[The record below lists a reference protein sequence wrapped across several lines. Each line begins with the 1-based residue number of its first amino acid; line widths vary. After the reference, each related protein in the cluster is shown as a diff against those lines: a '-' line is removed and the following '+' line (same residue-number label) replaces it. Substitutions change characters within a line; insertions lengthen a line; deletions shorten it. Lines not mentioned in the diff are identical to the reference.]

1 MKILYGIQLN
11 GNGHITRSIELINK
25 LKSIGYQVD
34 VICSG
39 NNSNLELPF
48 EHCHFD
54 GLSIF
59 SNKSGSIDW
68 RKTIK
73 QANLIK
79 LIKDSMQDVT
89 IYDLVISDFEPISAW
104 SAKRCGVRS
113 LGIANQYSLM
123 SNKTPKIKDLFSLQF
138 IKNFAPCDEYIA
150 LSYEKFDDFIYQ
162 PFISEYFLN
171 SEVNDNNF
179 FLIYLPSYDLDY
191 ILSQLSQFKKHKWR
205 VYSNENYSNEFKNIK
220 VIKLSKEKFQKDLIN
235 CSGIITA
242 SGFST
247 TSESLILNKKLWSIP
262 IQSQYEQLSNSLLLK
277 NMGVFTDKFNSSNLS
292 NWLEN
297 YQKVDYKW
305 QNPIED
311 ILLKIK
317 NIYES

>member
-25 LKSIGYQVD
+25 LKSMAYQVD

-39 NNSNLELPF
+39 NNSNLEIPF
-48 EHCHFD
+48 QHKRFD

-59 SNKSGSIDW
+59 CNDSGSIDW

-73 QANLIK
+73 NSNIIK
-79 LIKDSMQDVT
+79 LIKDSMQDVSG
-89 IYDLVISDFEPISAW
+89 YDLVISDFEPVSAW
-104 SAKRCGVRS
+104 SARRCGVKS
-113 LGIANQYSLM
+113 LGIANQYSLI
-123 SNKTPKIKDLFSLQF
+123 SEKTPKVKGLFSLQF
-138 IKNFAPCDEYIA
+138 IRNFAPCDEYIA

-162 PFISEYFLN
+162 PFISDYFLN
-171 SEVNDNNF
+171 SEVNDKKF
-179 FLIYLPSYDLDY
+179 FLIYLPSYNLDY
-191 ILSQLSQFKKHKWR
+191 ILNQLLEFKKYKWR
-205 VYSNENYSNEFKNIK
+205 VYSNEEHLIESKNIK
-220 VIKLSKEKFQKDLIN
+220 VINLNKEKFQKDLTN

-247 TSESLILNKKLWSIP
+247 TSEALILNKKLWSIP
-262 IQSQYEQLSNSLLLK
+262 IQSQYEQLSNSLLLEQ
-277 NMGVFTDKFNSSNLS
+277 MGVFTDKFNSDNLKKWI
-292 NWLEN
+292 NN

-305 QNPIED
+305 ENPIED

-317 NIYES
+317 NIYEG

>member
-25 LKSIGYQVD
+25 LKSMDYQVD

-39 NNSNLELPF
+39 NNSNLEIPF
-48 EHCHFD
+48 QHKRFD

-59 SNKSGSIDW
+59 CNDSGSIDW

-73 QANLIK
+73 NSNIIK
-79 LIKDSMQDVT
+79 LIKDSMQDVSG
-89 IYDLVISDFEPISAW
+89 YDLVISDFEPVSAW
-104 SAKRCGVRS
+104 SARRCGVKS
-113 LGIANQYSLM
+113 LGVANQYSLI
-123 SNKTPKIKDLFSLQF
+123 SEKTPKVKGLFSLQF
-138 IKNFAPCDEYIA
+138 IRNFAPCDEYIA

-162 PFISEYFLN
+162 PFISDYFLN
-171 SEVNDNNF
+171 SEVNDKKF
-179 FLIYLPSYDLDY
+179 FLIYLPSYNLDY
-191 ILSQLSQFKKHKWR
+191 ILNQLLEFKKYKWR
-205 VYSNENYSNEFKNIK
+205 VYSNEEHLIESKNIK
-220 VIKLSKEKFQKDLIN
+220 VINLNKEKFQKDLTN

-247 TSESLILNKKLWSIP
+247 TSEALILNKKLWSIP
-262 IQSQYEQLSNSLLLK
+262 IQSQYEQLSNSLLLEQ
-277 NMGVFTDKFNSSNLS
+277 MEVFTDKFNSDNLKKWI
-292 NWLEN
+292 ND

-305 QNPIED
+305 ENPIED

-317 NIYES
+317 NIYEG

>member
-25 LKSIGYQVD
+25 LKSVGHEID
-34 VICSG
+34 VISSG

-48 EHCHFD
+48 EHCHYD

-73 QANLIK
+73 QANIIK

-89 IYDLVISDFEPISAW
+89 GYDLVISDFEPISAW

-123 SNKTPKIKDLFSLQF
+123 SNKTPKIKGLFSLQF
-138 IKNFAPCDEYIA
+138 IRNFAPCDEYIA

-205 VYSNENYSNEFKNIK
+205 VYSNENYSNDFKNIK
-220 VIKLSKEKFQKDLIN
+220 VIKLNKEKFQKDLIS

-262 IQSQYEQLSNSLLLK
+262 IQSQYEQLSNSLLLQ

>member
-25 LKSIGYQVD
+25 LKSMGYQVD

-39 NNSNLELPF
+39 NNSNLEIPF
-48 EHCHFD
+48 QHKRFD

-59 SNKSGSIDW
+59 CNDSGSIDW

-73 QANLIK
+73 NSNIIK
-79 LIKDSMQDVT
+79 LIKDSMQDVSC
-89 IYDLVISDFEPISAW
+89 YDLVISDFEPVSAW
-104 SAKRCGVRS
+104 SARRCGVKS
-113 LGIANQYSLM
+113 LGIANQYSLI
-123 SNKTPKIKDLFSLQF
+123 SEKTPKVKGLFSLQF
-138 IKNFAPCDEYIA
+138 IRNFAPCDEYIA

-162 PFISEYFLN
+162 PFISDYFLN
-171 SEVNDNNF
+171 SEVNDKKF
-179 FLIYLPSYDLDY
+179 FLIYLPSYNLDY
-191 ILSQLSQFKKHKWR
+191 ILNQLLEFKKYKWR
-205 VYSNENYSNEFKNIK
+205 VYSNEEHLIESKNIK
-220 VIKLSKEKFQKDLIN
+220 VINLNKEKFQKDLTN

-247 TSESLILNKKLWSIP
+247 TSEALILNKKLWSIP
-262 IQSQYEQLSNSLLLK
+262 IQSQYEQLSNSLLLEQ
-277 NMGVFTDKFNSSNLS
+277 MGVFTDKFNSDNLKKWI
-292 NWLEN
+292 NN

-305 QNPIED
+305 ENPIED

-317 NIYES
+317 NIYEG

>member
-11 GNGHITRSIELINK
+11 GNGHITRSIELIDK
-25 LKSIGYQVD
+25 LKSVGHEID
-34 VICSG
+34 VISSG

-48 EHCHFD
+48 ENRHFD

-73 QANLIK
+73 QANIIK

-123 SNKTPKIKDLFSLQF
+123 SNKTPKIKGLFSLQF
-138 IKNFAPCDEYIA
+138 IRNFAPCDEYIA

-179 FLIYLPSYDLDY
+179 FLIYLPSYDLDC

-262 IQSQYEQLSNSLLLK
+262 IQSQYEQLSNSLLLQ

>member
-25 LKSIGYQVD
+25 LKSVGYEVD
-34 VICSG
+34 VISSG

-48 EHCHFD
+48 KHKHFD

-73 QANLIK
+73 QANIIK

-89 IYDLVISDFEPISAW
+89 EYDLVISDFEPISAW
-104 SAKRCGVRS
+104 SAKRCDVKS

-123 SNKTPKIKDLFSLQF
+123 SNKTPKIKGLFSLQF
-138 IKNFAPCDEYIA
+138 IRSFAPCDEYIA

-162 PFISEYFLN
+162 PFISDYFLK
-171 SEVNDNNF
+171 SEVNDKKF
-179 FLIYLPSYDLDY
+179 FLIYLPSYNLDY
-191 ILSQLSQFKKHKWR
+191 ILSQLSEFKNHKFR
-205 VYSNENYSNEFKNIK
+205 VYSNEEHSNELKNIK
-220 VIKLSKEKFQKDLIN
+220 VINLNKEKFQKDLTN
-235 CSGIITA
+235 CSGVITA

-247 TSESLILNKKLWSIP
+247 TSEALILNKKLWSIP
-262 IQSQYEQLSNSLLLK
+262 IQSQYEQLSNSLLLDQ
-277 NMGVFTDKFNSSNLS
+277 MGVFTDKFNSDNLK
-292 NWLEN
+292 NWLDN

-305 QNPIED
+305 ENPIED

-317 NIYES
+317 KIYEG

>member
-25 LKSIGYQVD
+25 LKSVGYDVD
-34 VICSG
+34 IFSSG
-39 NNSNLELPF
+39 SNSNLELPF
-48 EHCHFD
+48 KHKHFD

-73 QANLIK
+73 QANIVK

-89 IYDLVISDFEPISAW
+89 EYDLVISDFEPISAW
-104 SAKRCGVRS
+104 SAKRCGVKS
-113 LGIANQYSLM
+113 LGIANQYSLI
-123 SNKTPKIKDLFSLQF
+123 SNKTPKIKGIFSLQF
-138 IKNFAPCDEYIA
+138 IRNFAPCDEYIA

-162 PFISEYFLN
+162 PFISDYFLN
-171 SEVNDNNF
+171 SEINDKKF

-191 ILSQLSQFKKHKWR
+191 IMNQLSEFKKHKFR
-205 VYSNENYSNEFKNIK
+205 VYSNEEHSNELKNIK
-220 VIKLSKEKFQKDLIN
+220 VIKLNKEKFQKDLTN
-235 CSGIITA
+235 CSGVITA

-247 TSESLILNKKLWSIP
+247 TSEALILNKKLWSIP
-262 IQSQYEQLSNSLLLK
+262 IQSQYEQLSNSLLLQ

-305 QNPIED
+305 QNPMED

>member
-25 LKSIGYQVD
+25 LKSVGYDVD
-34 VICSG
+34 IFSSG
-39 NNSNLELPF
+39 SNSNLELPF
-48 EHCHFD
+48 KHKHFD

-73 QANLIK
+73 QANIIK

-89 IYDLVISDFEPISAW
+89 EYDLVISDFEPISAW
-104 SAKRCGVRS
+104 SAKRCGVKS
-113 LGIANQYSLM
+113 LGIANQYSLI
-123 SNKTPKIKDLFSLQF
+123 SNKTPKIKGIFSLQF
-138 IKNFAPCDEYIA
+138 IRNFAPCDEYIA

-162 PFISEYFLN
+162 PFISDYFLN
-171 SEVNDNNF
+171 SEINDKKF

-191 ILSQLSQFKKHKWR
+191 IMNQLSEFKKHKFR
-205 VYSNENYSNEFKNIK
+205 VYSNEEHSNELKNIK
-220 VIKLSKEKFQKDLIN
+220 VIKLNKEKFQKDLTN
-235 CSGIITA
+235 CSGVITA

-247 TSESLILNKKLWSIP
+247 TSEALILNKKLWSIP

-277 NMGVFTDKFNSSNLS
+277 QMNVFTDKFDSFNLKKWI
-292 NWLEN
+292 NN

-305 QNPIED
+305 ENPIED

-317 NIYES
+317 NQYEG

>member
-25 LKSIGYQVD
+25 LKSVGYDVD
-34 VICSG
+34 IFSSG
-39 NNSNLELPF
+39 SNSNLELPF
-48 EHCHFD
+48 KHKHFD

-73 QANLIK
+73 QANIIK

-89 IYDLVISDFEPISAW
+89 EYDLVISDFEPISAW
-104 SAKRCGVRS
+104 SAKRCGVKS
-113 LGIANQYSLM
+113 LGIANEYSLI
-123 SNKTPKIKDLFSLQF
+123 SNKTPKIKGIFSLQF
-138 IKNFAPCDEYIA
+138 IRNFAPCDEYIA

-162 PFISEYFLN
+162 PFISDYFLN
-171 SEVNDNNF
+171 SEINDKNF
-179 FLIYLPSYDLDY
+179 FLIYLPSYNLDY
-191 ILSQLSQFKKHKWR
+191 ILNQLSEFKKHKFR
-205 VYSNENYSNEFKNIK
+205 VYSNEGHSNESKNIK
-220 VIKLSKEKFQKDLIN
+220 VIKLNKEKFQKDLTN
-235 CSGIITA
+235 CSGVITA

-247 TSESLILNKKLWSIP
+247 TSEALILNKKLWSIP

-277 NMGVFTDKFNSSNLS
+277 HMGVFTDKFDSVNLK
-292 NWLEN
+292 NWLVN
-297 YQKVDYKW
+297 YKKVDYKW
-305 QNPIED
+305 ENPIED

-317 NIYES
+317 NIYEG

>member
-25 LKSIGYQVD
+25 LKSIGYQID

-39 NNSNLELPF
+39 NNSNLDIPF
-48 EHCHFD
+48 QHKRFD

-59 SNKSGSIDW
+59 CNDSGSIDW

-73 QANLIK
+73 NSNIIK
-79 LIKDSMQDVT
+79 LIKDSMQDVSE
-89 IYDLVISDFEPISAW
+89 YDLVISDFEPVSAW
-104 SAKRCGVRS
+104 SAKRCGVKS
-113 LGIANQYSLM
+113 IGIANQYSLI
-123 SNKTPKIKDLFSLQF
+123 SEKTPKVKGLFSLKF
-138 IKNFAPCDEYIA
+138 IRNFAPCDEYIA

-162 PFISEYFLN
+162 PFISDYFLN
-171 SEVNDNNF
+171 SEVNDKKF
-179 FLIYLPSYDLDY
+179 FLIYLPSYKLDY
-191 ILSQLSQFKKHKWR
+191 ILNQLLEFKKYKWR
-205 VYSNENYSNEFKNIK
+205 VYSNEEHLIESKNIK
-220 VIKLSKEKFQKDLIN
+220 VINLNKEKFRKDLTN

-247 TSESLILNKKLWSIP
+247 TSEALILNKKLWSIP
-262 IQSQYEQLSNSLLLK
+262 IQSQYEQLSNSLLLEQ
-277 NMGVFTDKFNSSNLS
+277 MGVFTDKFNSDNLKKWI
-292 NWLEN
+292 NN

-305 QNPIED
+305 ENPIED

-317 NIYES
+317 NIYEG

>member
-25 LKSIGYQVD
+25 LKSIGYEVD
-34 VICSG
+34 IISSG

-48 EHCHFD
+48 EHKHFD

-73 QANLIK
+73 HANIIK

-89 IYDLVISDFEPISAW
+89 EYDLVISDFEPISAW
-104 SAKRCGVRS
+104 SAKRCGVKS

-123 SNKTPKIKDLFSLQF
+123 SSKAPRIKSLFSLQF
-138 IKNFAPCDEYIA
+138 IRNFAPCSEYIA

-162 PFISEYFLN
+162 PFISDYFLK
-171 SEVNDNNF
+171 SEVNDKKF
-179 FLIYLPSYDLDY
+179 FLIYLPSYNLDY
-191 ILSQLSQFKKHKWR
+191 ILHQLSEFKQYKWK
-205 VYSNENYSNEFKNIK
+205 VYSNEEHSNELKSVK
-220 VIKLSKEKFQKDLIN
+220 VINLNKEKFQKDLTN
-235 CSGIITA
+235 CSGVITA

-247 TSESLILNKKLWSIP
+247 TSEALILNKKLWSIP
-262 IQSQYEQLSNSLLLK
+262 IQSQYEQLSNSLLLEQ
-277 NMGVFTDKFNSSNLS
+277 MGVFTDKFNNDNLKK
-292 NWLEN
+292 WLDN
-297 YQKVDYKW
+297 YQKVEYKW
-305 QNPIED
+305 ENPIED

-317 NIYES
+317 NIYEG